1 MRYISICAAGLL
13 ALAGCSGGG
22 DGNGADGEAAEGG
35 TETAAKAEGTAE
47 IRPGQWEMTVQMP
60 TAGMPKELLDQM
72 GGGKITTTQCI
83 TPEEAKASSGEM
95 FKTDQA
101 GDCKASDVSVGGGR
115 MRGTMTCSGEDG
127 GPKSVVMEGSYG
139 PERYEMT
146 QTMTLADGQESE
158 ITISGRRIGECP
170 AGEAGT
176 EPGQ

>member
-1 MRYISICAAGLL
+1 MLYRSICAAGLL
-13 ALAGCSGGG
+13 ALAGCGGG
-22 DGNGADGEAAEGG
+22 EDRADGNAAAGGGE
-35 TETAAKAEGTAE
+35 ETARGEGTAE
-47 IRPGQWEMTVQMP
+47 IRPGQWEMTVEMP
-60 TAGMPKELLDQM
+60 TAGIPKEMLDQM
-72 GGGKITTTQCI
+72 GGGKITSRQCI

-146 QTMTLADGQESE
+146 QTMTLADGQTSE
-158 ITISGRRIGECP
+158 IKISGRRLGECP

-176 EPGQ
+176 EG